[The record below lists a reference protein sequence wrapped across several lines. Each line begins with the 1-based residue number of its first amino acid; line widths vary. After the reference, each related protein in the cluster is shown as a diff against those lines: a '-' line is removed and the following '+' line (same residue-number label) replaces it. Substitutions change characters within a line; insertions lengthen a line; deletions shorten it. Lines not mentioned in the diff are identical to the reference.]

1 MTGEEIEGAYR
12 LLCGS
17 MLQHTARLLS
27 EVGKDGRSVLNTHEL
42 RRSVADNSYVREVA
56 RQRAVAEM
64 WLEGGGLLPF
74 EECCEELGLRPS
86 QARESLSRFLS
97 ACETADPGSGRYA
110 TPLRAQ
116 SLLAGQ

>member
-1 MTGEEIEGAYR
+1 
-12 LLCGS
+12 

-56 RQRAVAEM
+56 RQRAAAEM

-74 EECCEELGLRPS
+74 EECCEELGLQPS

-110 TPLRAQ
+110 TPIRAQ